1 MTRKCFLSLFTVIL
15 LLLSSSLAWGQEGDY
30 PKVEVF
36 GGFSWLEVDV
46 EGGEDERFYGWQS
59 SISGNV
65 HENIGFVFDGGGRY
79 KSVLDITTQIY
90 EFLAGPRYMMRMD
103 EGTVFVHAL
112 AGLNYARVSGLG
124 TFLLPGVGNTLSDTA
139 FAVGFG
145 GGADINVGDWGAF
158 RMVQMDYIGNRFADE
173 WNWNFRAG
181 MGFVFKF
188 GY

>member
-1 MTRKCFLSLFTVIL
+1 MASKFFPSLFTGTL
-15 LLLSSSLAWGQEGDY
+15 FLLSSSLAWGQEADY

-36 GGFSWLEVDV
+36 GGFSWLEIDAD
-46 EGGEDERFYGWQS
+46 GREDERLYGWQA
-59 SISGNV
+59 SISGNF
-65 HENIGFVFDGGGRY
+65 HENIGIVFDVGGRY
-79 KSVLDITTQIY
+79 KSAFDISTQFY
-90 EFLAGPRYMMRMD
+90 EFLAGPRFTMRID

-112 AGLNYARVSGLG
+112 AGLDHARLSGLG
-124 TFLLPGVGNTLSDTA
+124 AIPFLEMGEVLRETV

-158 RMVQMDYIGNRFADE
+158 RMVQIDYIGNRFADQ